1 MKIYSINRSKIY
13 LVFILF
19 VFIPVKINAQFWK
32 GALWGIAN
40 AMQNA
45 ANQQQRNQYQYQ
57 NNNRSSE
64 RSAPKTEVTKEHQ
77 IESDGFTWYE
87 IRTRKDYKS
96 TFSALSENGNT
107 LIPQGKYDLIVY
119 HTTNDGWFGVHKD
132 GKEGVYTKEGRMIC
146 DAIYDNASYHKND
159 DGIYIEVKKDGK
171 TGVIDEYGKFI
182 ITPSS
187 LYTSVY

>member
-1 MKIYSINRSKIY
+1 MDTS
-13 LVFILF
+13 
-19 VFIPVKINAQFWK
+19 
-32 GALWGIAN
+32 
-40 AMQNA
+40 
-45 ANQQQRNQYQYQ
+45 
-57 NNNRSSE
+57 
-64 RSAPKTEVTKEHQ
+64 
-77 IESDGFTWYE
+77 
-87 IRTRKDYKS
+87 DYKS

-146 DAIYDNASYHKND
+146 DAIYDNAYYHKND

-187 LYTSVY
+187 LYNKSFFYSTVEGFNYQNSSGDFVSIGIDIHGNRINDEANNTSNTTSSNNSTSSSSSSSSSSSNQPNASGTYTISQQGRSVTTGN